1 MSSLNLVVIRM
12 TLQVLIVISY
22 LIGSVYFG
30 GPFLVYLGEGG
41 VQEVIPYRGE
51 EGNESQIRNH
61 AAFTAAWTVMVAYI
75 IGLWP
80 RHVWPWVSRIGI
92 KSVENVGPPSE
103 TQELPVID
111 LNKPKAPERL
121 PDGTDNRR

>member
-1 MSSLNLVVIRM
+1 M

-41 VQEVIPYRGE
+41 VQEVIPFRGE
-51 EGNESQIRNH
+51 EGNESQMRNH

-80 RHVWPWVSRIGI
+80 RHVWPRVSRIGV
-92 KSVENVGPPSE
+92 KSVENIEPPSE
-103 TQELPVID
+103 SQELPVID
-111 LNKPKAPERL
+111 LDAPKAPESL
-121 PDGTDNRR
+121 SDGADNIR